1 MRSKVGEDM
10 LPVRSGLGLF
20 RPEFSTGLPRDY
32 AESTQVLSFAALST
46 HRNPEEKNHGTD
58 PIGSIEA
65 TAGRGTDHQAVAS
78 SPRNTVRFCQPS
90 QADGFT
96 YLPLRRPGHR
106 RDGQVLQKATA
117 TRKTPPS
124 RHHGLTLSRHWRKRM
139 TQGLRLGH
147 WERKRRMNIRT
158 RWKGFTSF
166 ALMRS
171 KVPRGYY
178 NAIW

>member
-1 MRSKVGEDM
+1 MI
-10 LPVRSGLGLF
+10 PVRSGLGLF
-20 RPEFSTGLPRDY
+20 SPEFCQQLSQDCVG
-32 AESTQVLSFAALST
+32 STQVLSFAALST
-46 HRNPEEKNHGTD
+46 HRNPEKKTHGTD

-106 RDGQVLQKATA
+106 RDGQVLQEATA

-124 RHHGLTLSRHWRKRM
+124 RHHGLTLSRRWRKRM

-147 WERKRRMNIRT
+147 GERKRRMNIRT